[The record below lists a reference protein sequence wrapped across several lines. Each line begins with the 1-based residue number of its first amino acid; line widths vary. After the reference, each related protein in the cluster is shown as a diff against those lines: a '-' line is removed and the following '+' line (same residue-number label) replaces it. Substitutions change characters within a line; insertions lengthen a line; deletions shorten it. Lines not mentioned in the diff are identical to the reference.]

1 MVPRAMAAA
10 TSEQLSLKDAEVALG
25 GVSEVSEFCI
35 KNDKLCIENDEF
47 CFKLMN
53 FVFKPRR
60 RLAFPRR

>member
-35 KNDKLCIENDEF
+35 KNDKLCIYNEELCITNDDF
-47 CFKLMN
+47 CSPQAPGRCAKT
-53 FVFKPRR
+53 
-60 RLAFPRR
+60 